1 LVEYAPYAI
10 MVVGGFVSLWLN
22 RIQPF
27 LVLLSIFLVNVL
39 FFYFAPSEQISIA
52 QSVLFPVVSLL
63 LPLNIFVWS
72 LLPEKGIQHQKYN
85 GFVAVVFLLQAL
97 FFYLLMTELPLD
109 LVENISLPVVAGS
122 KIYHLTFASTLM
134 FLIAG
139 FVLSVRLNSF
149 SQLRIFN
156 HSVVFILLLMAFA
169 LNQYMHDGVLAW
181 VSSIAGLMIVLSL
194 VFDAHHIAYT
204 DELTGLKGRRALN
217 ESFMGLGKRYA
228 MVMVDIDHFK
238 QFNDTYGNDVGDQVL
253 KMVAAILDTVSGGK
267 AYRFGG
273 EEFTLIFKNKSADY
287 IIHEIERLR
296 VDIASEMISVEI
308 EDKTTAVKRKTKPT
322 LKEVG
327 VTISLGL
334 ATPDK
339 QHTTPEQVL
348 KFADEA
354 LYKAK
359 KSGRNKLDVAKKANQ
374 SVKRPRGKK
383 PPIIDKD

>member
-1 LVEYAPYAI
+1 

-97 FFYLLMTELPLD
+97 FFYWLMTELPLD

-238 QFNDTYGNDVGDQVL
+238 QFNDTYGHDVGDQVL

-359 KSGRNKLDVAKKANQ
+359 KSGRNKLVVAKKANQ

>member
-1 LVEYAPYAI
+1 ML
-10 MVVGGFVSLWLN
+10 F
-22 RIQPF
+22 
-27 LVLLSIFLVNVL
+27 SIFLVNLL
-39 FFYFAPSEQISIA
+39 FVYFAPSEQVSIA

-85 GFVAVVFLLQAL
+85 GFVASIFLLQAL
-97 FFYLLMTELPLD
+97 FFYWLMTELPLG
-109 LVENISLPVVAGS
+109 LVENISLPVIANS
-122 KIYHLTFASTLM
+122 KIYHLTFVSTLM

-139 FVLSVRLNSF
+139 FVLSIRLNSLN
-149 SQLRIFN
+149 QLRIFN

-181 VSSIAGLMIVLSL
+181 VSTIAGLMIILSL

-204 DELTGLKGRRALN
+204 DDLTGLKGRRALN

-238 QFNDTYGNDVGDQVL
+238 QFNDTYGHDVGDQVL

-273 EEFTLIFKNKSADY
+273 EEFTLVFKNKSADY
-287 IIHEIERLR
+287 IIHEVERLR
-296 VDIASEMISVEI
+296 VDIANEAVCVEVK
-308 EDKTTAVKRKTKPT
+308 DKSAPAKRNAKRNAKPT
-322 LKEVG
+322 VKEVS

-334 ATPDK
+334 AAPDK

-348 KFADEA
+348 KFADEG

-359 KSGRNKLDVAKKANQ
+359 KSGRNKLVVSKAANQ
-374 SVKRPRGKK
+374 PVKKSRGKK
-383 PPIIDKD
+383 PPIIDKN